1 MASLTL
7 DHVGVLTSDLAT
19 SLRFYQDVLGLTV
32 GDRPP
37 MPFDGAWLY
46 DGSRPVLHLMCAD
59 SVNDEHTGALD
70 HVAFRAEGLDDYR
83 RRFDELGMSYQT
95 NRIDEASLT
104 QLFIRDPQ
112 GITVELNFFGA

>member
-1 MASLTL
+1 MANLTL

-19 SLRFYQDVLGLTV
+19 SVHFYQDVLGLTV

-46 DGSRPVLHLMCAD
+46 DGNRPVLHLMCTD
-59 SVNDEHTGALD
+59 SVNDEHSGALD
-70 HVAFRAEGLDDYR
+70 HVAFRAEGLEAYR
-83 RRFDELGMSYQT
+83 SRLDALGLKYRT

-104 QLFIRDPQ
+104 QLFVRDPQ
-112 GITVELNFFGA
+112 GITVELNFFGS